1 MRASKVT
8 HIDDEYLAT
17 GTHKGADGGLI
28 LRNKGADFKSCG
40 ITIGVAIQNDT
51 DSSAG
56 LVTAVTEDTVT
67 CTLTG
72 GTNNTWTNGDTY
84 YIFKTAAED
93 TFISAIYADRRF
105 GRKVVKGDILTE
117 KGFFPDD
124 EDLDQDTNE
133 VFGPGQP
140 ENSHG

>member
-1 MRASKVT
+1 MKPTKVA

-17 GTHKGADGGLI
+17 GTHKGADGGLV

-40 ITIGVAIQNDT
+40 ITAGVAIQNDT

-56 LVTAVTEDTVT
+56 LVTAVTENTVT

-93 TFISAIYADRRF
+93 TFISFTYTDRRF
-105 GRKVVKGDILTE
+105 GRKVVKGDILNQ
-117 KGFFPDD
+117 KGFFLED
-124 EDLDQDTNE
+124 EDLDQDVDE
-133 VFGPGQP
+133 VFGPNQP
-140 ENSHG
+140 EHSHE

>member
-1 MRASKVT
+1 MRAIKVS

-17 GTHKGADGGLI
+17 GTHKGADGGKV

-67 CTLTG
+67 CTLSG

-93 TFISAIYADRRF
+93 TFISAVYTDRRF
-105 GRKVVKGDILTE
+105 GRKVTKDDTLTE

-124 EDLDQDTNE
+124 VDLDETDDH
-133 VFGPGQP
+133 VWGPNQP
-140 ENSHG
+140 ERSHE